1 MRAKA
6 YFTMLVEKTA
16 SFFTC
21 HITDLSTDALKQT
34 LSVLLRF

>member
-21 HITDLSTDALKQT
+21 HITDFFMDTLKQT
-34 LSVLLRF
+34 LSVLLSS